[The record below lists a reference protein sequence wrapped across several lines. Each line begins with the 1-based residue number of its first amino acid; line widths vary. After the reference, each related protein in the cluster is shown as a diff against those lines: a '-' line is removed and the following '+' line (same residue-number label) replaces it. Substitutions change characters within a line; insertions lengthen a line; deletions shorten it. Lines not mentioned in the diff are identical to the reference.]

1 MARDQIFIC
10 YSRED
15 DAIRQRIEKHL
26 QPLTRQTGVVV
37 WSDHNIGVG
46 ARWRKEISD
55 ALERA
60 QVALLLVSA
69 DFLASAF
76 INEVELPALLR
87 AAEQDGA
94 TIVPLHV
101 SSSDF
106 QASPIAEFQSPHSP
120 DTVLAGLSRHEQDSL
135 LAELARKL
143 RPLIAPEAERTPE
156 PPESAPASTSAQAA
170 LATNNHRAEL
180 SAWCRD
186 LICAHQG
193 DFIQYLYTAGELH
206 KKLGD
211 ALTAAAPDPDQ
222 AALFARSLSD
232 YMDRELYRIAHLGFA
247 HVQKYFQ
254 GRSTAPPRICIKATR
269 QRGQDQIVF
278 PLVRAERVCYRSEY
292 PVAAHTPFQLVQR
305 HGRFVRIP
313 DIAQAVYDGT
323 YENARIDTAK
333 AQAYYARS
341 RLDGSRPKPPTPDP
355 AWMDCWLAEPGDREC
370 PLEPSS
376 CYRSV
381 LVVPITLWNN
391 ELNDDFRQELDR
403 KLKATH
409 DIAHGIGRYI
419 FGYVCLDHVET
430 DYFRSESDVDA
441 GYMFADLISQYM
453 ILGMLYMD
461 LSARFQAA
469 SVPVEPPDGPVS
481 D

>member
-37 WSDHNIGVG
+37 WSDQKIGVG
-46 ARWRKEISD
+46 AKWRNEIAN
-55 ALERA
+55 ALDRA
-60 QVALLLVSA
+60 RVALLLVSA

-76 INEVELPALLR
+76 INDVELPALLR
-87 AAEQDGA
+87 AAEQGGA

-101 SSSDF
+101 SPSDF

-120 DTVLAGLSRHEQDSL
+120 DTVLAGLSRHEQERV

-143 RPLIAPEAERTPE
+143 RPLISPEAEGTPE
-156 PPESAPASTSAQAA
+156 PLQPAPPAQAEPTA
-170 LATNNHRAEL
+170 GNHKAEL

-211 ALTAAAPDPDQ
+211 ALAAAAPDRDQ

-247 HVQKYFQ
+247 HMLKYFQ
-254 GRSTAPPRICIKATR
+254 GRSPGPPRICIKATR
-269 QRGQDQIVF
+269 QRGQEQIVF

-313 DIAQAVYDGT
+313 DIAGAIYNGT

-333 AQAYYARS
+333 ARAYFARS
-341 RLDGSRPKPPTPDP
+341 RQEAGCPKMPTPDP
-355 AWMDCWLAEPGDREC
+355 AWMDCWLTEPADREC
-370 PLEPSS
+370 PPEPRS
-376 CYRSV
+376 CYRSL

-403 KLKATH
+403 KLKDTH

-430 DYFRSESDVDA
+430 DYFRSESDVDV
-441 GYMFADLISQYM
+441 GYMLADLMSQYM

-469 SVPVEPPDGPVS
+469 SEPAEPPEVPAAD
-481 D
+481 